1 MDALTDNIPTLL
13 GGVGV
18 TLALTALG
26 FGLSLVLGTLL
37 AVCRVSPL
45 VPLRWAATV
54 YVEIFRNMPI
64 LSLLVLLAFG
74 MPDAG
79 LLLPL
84 FWTGVLALVLSG
96 ASFVCETIRSGINT
110 VPVGHAEAAR
120 SLGLGF
126 FGVLRHVVL
135 PQAFRAMIQPL
146 VNIFIG
152 TVIGSSLC
160 AAVAVPELTYRT
172 QAINNQYAQAVLMFL
187 TVGIVYLC
195 VAFGGSLVGS
205 LLERRLSPA
214 RLIERGGPAS
224 RGRAPAPQGRDARE
238 GARP

>member
-1 MDALTDNIPTLL
+1 MEAITDNLGTLAGGVATTLL
-13 GGVGV
+13 
-18 TLALTALG
+18 LTVLG
-26 FGLSLVLGTLL
+26 FGFSLVFGTLL
-37 AVCRVSPL
+37 AVCRVSPIP
-45 VPLRWAATV
+45 PLRWAATV
-54 YVEIFRNMPI
+54 YVEIFRNMPM

-96 ASFVCETIRSGINT
+96 SAFVCETVRSGINT

-120 SLGLGF
+120 SIGLGF
-126 FGVLRHVVL
+126 GGVLRHVVL

-152 TVIGSSLC
+152 SVIGSSLC

-195 VAFGGSLVGS
+195 IAFGGGLVGS
-205 LLERRLSPA
+205 LLERRL
-214 RLIERGGPAS
+214 
-224 RGRAPAPQGRDARE
+224 APAGMPRRTIAPAGVQA
-238 GARP
+238 

>member
-1 MDALTDNIPTLL
+1 MEAITDNYQTLL
-13 GGVGV
+13 GGIGV
-18 TLALTALG
+18 TLLLTVLG
-26 FGLSLVLGTLL
+26 FGLSLVVGTLL
-37 AVCRVSPL
+37 AVCRVSPIP
-45 VPLRWAATV
+45 PLRWAATV
-54 YVEIFRNMPI
+54 YVEIFRNMPM

-96 ASFVCETIRSGINT
+96 SAFVCETVRSGINT

-135 PQAFRAMIQPL
+135 PQAFRTMIQPL

-152 TVIGSSLC
+152 SVIGSSLC

-187 TVGIVYLC
+187 TVGVVYLC
-195 VAFGGSLVGS
+195 IAFGGGLIGS
-205 LLERRLSPA
+205 LLERRLSP
-214 RLIERGGPAS
+214 
-224 RGRAPAPQGRDARE
+224 GRAVTRRTIPT
-238 GARP
+238 GAQA

>member
-1 MDALTDNIPTLL
+1 MDAITDNYQTLL
-13 GGVGV
+13 GGIGV
-18 TLALTALG
+18 TLLLTVLG
-26 FGLSLVLGTLL
+26 FGLSLVVGTLL
-37 AVCRVSPL
+37 AVCRVSPIP
-45 VPLRWAATV
+45 PLRWAATV
-54 YVEIFRNMPI
+54 YVEIFRNMPM

-96 ASFVCETIRSGINT
+96 SAFVCETVRSGINT

-135 PQAFRAMIQPL
+135 PQAFRTMIQPL

-152 TVIGSSLC
+152 SVIGSSLC

-187 TVGIVYLC
+187 TVGVVYLC
-195 VAFGGSLVGS
+195 IAFGGGLVGS
-205 LLERRLSPA
+205 LLERRLSP
-214 RLIERGGPAS
+214 
-224 RGRAPAPQGRDARE
+224 GRAVARRTVPA
-238 GARP
+238 GAQA

>member
-1 MDALTDNIPTLL
+1 MDAITDNIPNLL
-13 GGVGV
+13 GGVRV
-18 TLALTALG
+18 TLMLTLLG
-26 FGLSLVLGTLL
+26 FGLSLVVGTLL
-37 AVCRVSPL
+37 AVFRVSPI

-64 LSLLVLLAFG
+64 LSLLVLLVFG

-96 ASFVCETIRSGINT
+96 SAFVCETVRSGINT

-120 SLGLGF
+120 SIGLGF
-126 FGVLRHVVL
+126 WGVLRYVVL

-172 QAINNQYAQAVLMFL
+172 QAINSQYAQAVLMFL
-187 TVGIVYLC
+187 TVGIVYLA
-195 VAFGGSLVGS
+195 VAFGGGAVGW

-214 RLIERGGPAS
+214 RTVRTGGA
-224 RGRAPAPQGRDARE
+224 A
-238 GARP
+238 

>member
-1 MDALTDNIPTLL
+1 MEAITDNYQTLL
-13 GGVGV
+13 GGIGV
-18 TLALTALG
+18 TLLLTVLG
-26 FGLSLVLGTLL
+26 FGLSLVVGTLL
-37 AVCRVSPL
+37 AVCRVSPIP
-45 VPLRWAATV
+45 PLRWAATV
-54 YVEIFRNMPI
+54 YVEIFRNMPM

-96 ASFVCETIRSGINT
+96 SAFVCETVRSGINT

-135 PQAFRAMIQPL
+135 PQAFRTMIQPL

-152 TVIGSSLC
+152 SVIGSSLC

-187 TVGIVYLC
+187 TVGVVYLC
-195 VAFGGSLVGS
+195 IAFGGGLVGS
-205 LLERRLSPA
+205 LLERRLSP
-214 RLIERGGPAS
+214 
-224 RGRAPAPQGRDARE
+224 GRAVTRRTIPT
-238 GARP
+238 GAQA

>member
-1 MDALTDNIPTLL
+1 MSAITENIPTLL
-13 GGVGV
+13 GGIGT
-18 TLALTALG
+18 TLLLTLLG
-26 FGLSLVLGTLL
+26 FGLSVVCGTVL
-37 AVCRVSPL
+37 AICRVSPIP
-45 VPLRWAATV
+45 PLRWAATV
-54 YVEIFRNMPI
+54 YVEIFRNMPM

-96 ASFVCETIRSGINT
+96 SAFVCETVRSGINT

-120 SLGLGF
+120 SIGLGF

-135 PQAFRAMIQPL
+135 PQAFRTMIQPL

-187 TVGIVYLC
+187 FVGVVYLC
-195 VAFGGSLVGS
+195 IAFGGGLVGS
-205 LLERRLSPA
+205 ILERRLSP
-214 RLIERGGPAS
+214 GGVRDRRP
-224 RGRAPAPQGRDARE
+224 GRTGVMA
-238 GARP
+238 